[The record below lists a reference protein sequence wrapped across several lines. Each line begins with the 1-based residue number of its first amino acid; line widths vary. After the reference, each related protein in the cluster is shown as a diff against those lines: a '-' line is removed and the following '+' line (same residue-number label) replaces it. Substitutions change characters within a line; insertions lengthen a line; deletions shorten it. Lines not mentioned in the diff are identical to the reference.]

1 MNSVIIE
8 ILEEKRNKLRN
19 EVMKKKIFSTKME
32 KEILKKYDELLLEQ
46 YTKFCS

>member
-1 MNSVIIE
+1 MNSAIIE
-8 ILEEKRNKLRN
+8 ILEKKRNQLRN
-19 EVMKKKIFSTKME
+19 EIMKKKLFATKKE

>member
-1 MNSVIIE
+1 MNSAIIK

-19 EVMKKKIFSTKME
+19 DIMRKKIFSTKKE

-46 YTKFCS
+46 YTKFHS